1 MATWRVS
8 LREFPLVNQD
18 VEGVQYARPAFEV
31 ARPLL
36 EQKLADKFPDQPRR
50 VLSFDD
56 CNYRE
61 LRQPKAMGVRA

>member
-8 LREFPLVNQD
+8 LRDFPLVNQD
-18 VEGVQYARPAFEV
+18 VEGVQYARPAFDA

-36 EQKLADKFPDQPRR
+36 EQKLAEKFPEEPRR
-50 VLSFDD
+50 VISFGD

-61 LRQPKAMGVRA
+61 IRRAKAAGARA